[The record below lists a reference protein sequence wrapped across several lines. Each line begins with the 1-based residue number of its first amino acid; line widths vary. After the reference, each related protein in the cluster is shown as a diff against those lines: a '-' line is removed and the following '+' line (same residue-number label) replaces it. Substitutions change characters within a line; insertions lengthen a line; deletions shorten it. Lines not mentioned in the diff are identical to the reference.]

1 MSFAALLLGAIW
13 FVSQPCAAAIE
24 HVCCRHRIWPERPDP
39 KPSLDAVM
47 SHAQLEQK
55 VTQYL
60 RNSQTLNDCQRPITA
75 DQLQTEM
82 DRMAEHTKQ
91 PRVFRELFA
100 ALGNDLFAIDG
111 CSAYQQRL
119 FG

>member
-1 MSFAALLLGAIW
+1 
-13 FVSQPCAAAIE
+13 
-24 HVCCRHRIWPERPDP
+24 
-39 KPSLDAVM
+39 M

-91 PRVFRELFA
+91 PRVLRELFA